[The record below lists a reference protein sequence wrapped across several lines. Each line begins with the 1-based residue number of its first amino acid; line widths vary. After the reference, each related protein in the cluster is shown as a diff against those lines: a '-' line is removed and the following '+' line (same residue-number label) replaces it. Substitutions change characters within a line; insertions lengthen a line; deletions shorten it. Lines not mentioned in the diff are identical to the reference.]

1 MSDAPLKNR
10 ENEGS
15 VAVVA
20 VVAVILKPITATAA
34 APSAATARDGVRCD
48 TDGAQRPDMKPFRS

>member
-10 ENEGS
+10 ETEGS

-20 VVAVILKPITATAA
+20 VVAVILKPITATTA
-34 APSAATARDGVRCD
+34 APSAAKARDGVRCD
-48 TDGAQRPDMKPFRS
+48 IDGAQRLDMKPFRS